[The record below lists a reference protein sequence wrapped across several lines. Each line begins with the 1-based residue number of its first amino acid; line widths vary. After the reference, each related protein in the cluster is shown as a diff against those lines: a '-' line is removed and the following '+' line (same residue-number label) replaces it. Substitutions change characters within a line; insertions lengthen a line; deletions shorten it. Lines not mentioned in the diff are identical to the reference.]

1 MVLRLKNLMKKQCEE
16 RKKEIMHEIEHLR
29 LIDLNLM
36 YSLGNHWRWN
46 NGKFYWNIFKTFER
60 LRHG

>member
-1 MVLRLKNLMKKQCEE
+1 MVEMVLRLKNLMKKQCEE

-46 NGKFYWNIFKTFER
+46 NGKFY
-60 LRHG
+60 